1 MKRFIIIILLMPL
14 TLLAAQYTLDDLI
27 QYGLNNSWTMQRTEL
42 NYQISESQLSS
53 SKWNLLPDAS
63 VGLSFENNLYHRIVP
78 PVSDLSG
85 RLGFTISKTIS
96 INDPAWFNY
105 KYASLDNSRAKLQAK
120 RSAGT
125 YAYQVFG
132 AYLEVLSAGKQLASL
147 TENLGI
153 QTRVWEQGKVLLQ
166 LGKTT
171 PFDVKQN
178 EIAVMNSRILIIQ
191 LENTIATNRARLF
204 GLVQMTDEGFELADL
219 EPNPTFALPVLD
231 TEEIGEVKILE
242 ADIKRSELGLT
253 QDFRDYFP
261 RVSLAYN
268 FARNIGGE
276 NFNFDKYSTSHTVSL
291 NLSYSL
297 WNQFKQH
304 QIHKRSRISNR
315 LAEISLLDK
324 KDEIKRQY
332 NITAQE
338 LAYQNRLNE
347 LYGEKLEQSREQ
359 IRIAEERYRLGLI
372 QLLEL
377 DKTRTDYIDANIA
390 YHTNRY
396 QIIAKQEA
404 LNYLLSNKILG
415 KW

>member
-1 MKRFIIIILLMPL
+1 MKRFIIIMLLLPIALM
-14 TLLAAQYTLDDLI
+14 AAQYSLDDLI
-27 QYGLNNSWTMQRTEL
+27 QYGLDNSWTMQRTDL
-42 NYQISESQLSS
+42 NFQSSQSQLSS
-53 SKWNLLPDAS
+53 AKWNLLPDAGVNLS
-63 VGLSFENNLYHRIVP
+63 VDNNFYNRSVP
-78 PVSDLSG
+78 PVSDLSS
-85 RLGFTISKTIS
+85 RVGFTVSKTIS
-96 INDPAWFNY
+96 MNDPAWFNY
-105 KYASLDNSRAKLQAK
+105 KYASLDNSKAKLQAQ

-132 AYLEVLSAGKQLASL
+132 AYLEVLSAQKQLASL

-153 QTRVWEQGKVLLQ
+153 QTRVWDQSKVMLQ

-178 EIAVMNSRILIIQ
+178 EIAVMNSRISIIK
-191 LENTIATNRARLF
+191 LENTIATFRAQLF
-204 GLVQMTDEGFELADL
+204 GLVQMRDEGFELADL
-219 EPNPTFALPVLD
+219 EPGADFIVPELNTDQIV
-231 TEEIGEVKILE
+231 EVKLLE

-253 QDFRDYFP
+253 QDFLDYFP

-268 FARNIGGE
+268 FSRGISGE
-276 NFNFDKYSTSHTVSL
+276 DFDFDRYSTSHTLSL

-297 WNQFKQH
+297 WNQLKQK
-304 QIHKRSRISNR
+304 QIHKRSRITQK
-315 LAEISLLDK
+315 LAEVTLMDK
-324 KDEIKRQY
+324 KDEINRQY
-332 NITAQE
+332 EISAQE
-338 LAYQNRLNE
+338 LAYLIRLDE
-347 LYGEKLEQSREQ
+347 LYSEKLTQSGEQ

-377 DKTRTDYIDANIA
+377 DKTRTDYIDASIA
-390 YHTNRY
+390 YHSNRY